1 MWLHP
6 APIEESI
13 VVSDIGEQWSPKI
26 APVNTALV
34 QTTTNDISGFI
45 ECANGIASGINILI
59 VPYAVPVEN
68 EITAPKINIKLGN
81 KNAGIAPFNT
91 STK

>member
-1 MWLHP
+1 M
-6 APIEESI
+6 IT
-13 VVSDIGEQWSPKI
+13 KI

-45 ECANGIASGINILI
+45 ECANGIANGINILI

-81 KNAGIAPFNT
+81 KNAGIALLIPQLSNMQFQVL
-91 STK
+91 